1 MTNLPERPP
10 FILVLLALLS
20 LALGVLITPELLIEL
35 GPFRISLTSDNPLTS
50 RTARIE
56 IAVLRGLC
64 IFAGVFLLALT
75 IWWHRF
81 VETTLIKI
89 IAEHPGSRHRDSA
102 RSPIRNRSLY
112 VTLVA
117 WLTGMAYVGVGGFV
131 LPKTVT
137 AAIGANEG
145 LLEQATAVL
154 FLICSVIF
162 GLAAWYYRGDRQT
175 RLFLA
180 IFAFIF
186 LVFVGEETSW
196 GQWIWGF
203 ETLDMFK
210 GVNVQD
216 ENNLHNLLG
225 YAADHI
231 FIAGVFFYGVVL
243 PVLRAYHPFWD
254 SLFAMI
260 GLPIASLGLALG
272 FLPISLTHSW
282 TVEVFFDPT
291 VGLRMAELREFLTA
305 IAFLMLACESW
316 TMTSRSRAK
325 TPVRDTSLGPMV

>member
-1 MTNLPERPP
+1 MTNLPKRPP

-75 IWWHRF
+75 IWWRRF
-81 VETTLIKI
+81 VETTLIKS

-102 RSPIRNRSLY
+102 RSPIWNRSLY

-117 WLTGMAYVGVGGFV
+117 WLAGMAYVGVGGFV
-131 LPKTVT
+131 LPEAVT
-137 AAIGANEG
+137 APIGANEG

-186 LVFVGEETSW
+186 LVALGVDYNIFLMARVREETMKHGTRPGMLRGLAVTGGVITSA
-196 GQWIWGF
+196 GIVLAGTFLVLGVLPLVFLTQIGF
-203 ETLDMFK
+203 VIAFGVLLDTFIVRSVLVPALVLDVGPKVWWPSSLARIPDETGAEPGGD
-210 GVNVQD
+210 
-216 ENNLHNLLG
+216 
-225 YAADHI
+225 
-231 FIAGVFFYGVVL
+231 GVVA
-243 PVLRAYHPFWD
+243 VDGADGRGARAVRAPE
-254 SLFAMI
+254 
-260 GLPIASLGLALG
+260 G
-272 FLPISLTHSW
+272 
-282 TVEVFFDPT
+282 DP
-291 VGLRMAELREFLTA
+291 AER
-305 IAFLMLACESW
+305 
-316 TMTSRSRAK
+316 
-325 TPVRDTSLGPMV
+325 